1 MAKATPE
8 EIIKSYT
15 LEELRKLIEIGY
27 KLMNIDN
34 ATKERL
40 KGYRKT
46 TRKELE
52 KKLLVDFDKGPLQRV
67 QKRGKDFDIKAFAA
81 KADAILEKRR
91 AKNLA
96 KREAQAKRSAPAPA
110 PAKAPSGPSDADLL
124 AFADKLDPDM
134 ARLERSLEKV
144 RKDLGTAQMVATQK
158 VTKAGGVSTTSAAA
172 AKALIGPR
180 QGR

>member
-1 MAKATPE
+1 MVKATPE

-15 LEELRKLIEIGY
+15 LAELYKLIEVGF
-27 KLMNIDN
+27 KLMKIDP
-34 ATKERL
+34 AIKERL
-40 KGYRKT
+40 KGYRQT
-46 TRKELE
+46 NRKALE
-52 KKLLVDFDKGPLQRV
+52 QKLLVDFDKGPLQRV

-110 PAKAPSGPSDADLL
+110 PAPAKAPSGPSDAALL
-124 AFADKLDPDM
+124 AFANKLDPDM

-144 RKDLGTAQMVATQK
+144 RKDVTTAQKSDTMGLKQSFFPQK
-158 VTKAGGVSTTSAAA
+158 RGQN
-172 AKALIGPR
+172 II
-180 QGR
+180 